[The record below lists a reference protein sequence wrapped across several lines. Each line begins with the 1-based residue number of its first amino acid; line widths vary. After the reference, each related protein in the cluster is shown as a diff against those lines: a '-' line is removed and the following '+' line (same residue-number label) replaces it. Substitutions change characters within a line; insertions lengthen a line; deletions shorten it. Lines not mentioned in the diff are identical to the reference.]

1 MRPISPPKALWLA
14 VAASLALAAP
24 AAASGGFFCQGEGDV
39 SLELS
44 TGRLPVLQVLGAYA
58 EAGGKAYSTG
68 PERGPGTPFMVG
80 QAFADDDVVMVDF
93 VDPNFEAI
101 VVSVRMAFEGDD
113 EDWPLTGTVTLDGV
127 AYKVR
132 CGGD

>member
-1 MRPISPPKALWLA
+1 MQPISLPKAIWLA
-14 VAASLALAAP
+14 LAASFALAAP

-39 SLELS
+39 SLELA

-58 EAGGKAYSTG
+58 GAGGKAYSTG
-68 PERGPGTPFMVG
+68 PERGPGTPFVVG

-93 VDPNFEAI
+93 VDPNFETI
-101 VVSVRMAFEGDD
+101 VVSVRMKFEGDD
-113 EDWPLTGTVTLDGV
+113 EDWPLTGIVTLDDV
-127 AYKVR
+127 SYPVR